1 VAAEGGA
8 GQPLVSVGV
17 RAVFAFELVGG
28 PCGDLLVVEFAVDG
42 VIAKAGGG
50 GDERLWERGA
60 VPGAFDEQ
68 RALAAGLDAELVGAV
83 VHDW

>member
-1 VAAEGGA
+1 VGAEGGT
-8 GQPLVSVGV
+8 GQPLVPVGV
-17 RAVFAFELVGG
+17 WAVFAFELVGG
-28 PCGDLLVVEFAVDG
+28 PCGDLLVVELAVDG

-68 RALAAGLDAELVGAV
+68 GAAGAGLDAELAGAV